1 MSLHLSL
8 LIPRHSPAGAGEP
21 VEMDP
26 EVHGEPNEEEL
37 RGQVDARLAEM
48 ERVATTVLRD
58 A

>member
-1 MSLHLSL
+1 
-8 LIPRHSPAGAGEP
+8 
-21 VEMDP
+21 MDP